1 MGLGSNLSS
10 PKKNILKA
18 YAYLKNSYHFRI
30 LKMSHL
36 YLTSPIGPRQNNF
49 INAVVKIK
57 TDLSPAPLLRALKDI
72 EKRMGR
78 KKTGKR
84 WGPRVIDID
93 ILLYE
98 KRIIN
103 LKKLNIPHREMLNR
117 RFVLEP
123 LLEIAPGLAHPVIK
137 RKIKEI
143 LKSDLTLKKQ
153 KVKILQRAV
162 KL

>member
-1 MGLGSNLSS
+1 
-10 PKKNILKA
+10 
-18 YAYLKNSYHFRI
+18 
-30 LKMSHL
+30 MSHL